1 MLAKQFYFD
10 SLISHCGTLKR
21 LMEGKRFSA
30 DVKCEDPVMVQFYGP
45 IIFVSNEHPCG
56 GESFFFRRVH
66 VVCVGRAQVE
76 YVEEVWV
83 CKSKEEVHRVAEDSG
98 NEGGNGNKKMKRQ
111 TTDRAYVTKYR
122 KVRNFIPRDSA

>member
-1 MLAKQFYFD
+1 VLAKQFYFD

-30 DVKCEDPVMVQFYGP
+30 DVKCEVPVMVQFDGP

-56 GESFFFRRVH
+56 GESFFFFRRVH
-66 VVCVGRAQVE
+66 VVFVGRAQVD

-83 CKSKEEVHRVAEDSG
+83 CKSKEEVHGVAEDSG
-98 NEGGNGNKKMKRQ
+98 NEGEMAIKK
-111 TTDRAYVTKYR
+111 
-122 KVRNFIPRDSA
+122 